1 MYQYTEFDRQFVILR
16 EAQRREQLERW
27 QKGSDGSALPG
38 TAGAG
43 KVVSPSFFCCRG
55 PRGNLSRDQQ
65 VP

>member
-27 QKGSDGSALPG
+27 QKGSDGSALSG

-43 KVVSPSFFCCRG
+43 KVVSPSFFAAE
-55 PRGNLSRDQQ
+55 
-65 VP
+65 VPEVI